1 MGPPES
7 VQTIFSQY
15 TQHICKIFNFL
26 GFLILWKFGSV
37 SPHKMELQA
46 SQAGNSGRDFCLA
59 SLDLHFVG
67 HTETNFYSIR
77 NPKKLKI
84 LQLGWVCWLK
94 MVCTLSGGPTLPL
107 LQVSLQSEHSKCT
120 IWNGSGFGA

>member
-7 VQTIFSQY
+7 VQTIFSQHD
-15 TQHICKIFNFL
+15 QHICKIFNFL

-46 SQAGNSGRDFCLA
+46 SQAEISPGISCLA

-67 HTETNFYSIR
+67 DPELSA
-77 NPKKLKI
+77 
-84 LQLGWVCWLK
+84 WLAW
-94 MVCTLSGGPTLPL
+94 SD
-107 LQVSLQSEHSKCT
+107 SKFANISSPC
-120 IWNGSGFGA
+120 